1 MIPNKQVY
9 GFDSFEGL
17 PEEWVP
23 SRPKG
28 HFATDGNLPKV
39 NDNVI
44 LLKGFFD
51 SSLPDFKN
59 TDYYQSKDSI
69 AFLHID
75 CDLYSST
82 LTVLN
87 ELKDKIKPG
96 TIILFDEYF
105 NYTGWQHHEYKAFQ
119 EFMKDFDHDYE
130 YECYHNMFTQVGVKI
145 VQKRCF

>member
-17 PEEWVP
+17 PEEWYHLVRRVI
-23 SRPKG
+23 S
-28 HFATDGNLPKV
+28 TDGNLPKV
-39 NDNVI
+39 NDNNSF
-44 LLKGFFD
+44 KGIFD

-105 NYTGWQHHEYKAFQ
+105 NYTGWQHHEYKAF
-119 EFMKDFDHDYE
+119 
-130 YECYHNMFTQVGVKI
+130 
-145 VQKRCF
+145 